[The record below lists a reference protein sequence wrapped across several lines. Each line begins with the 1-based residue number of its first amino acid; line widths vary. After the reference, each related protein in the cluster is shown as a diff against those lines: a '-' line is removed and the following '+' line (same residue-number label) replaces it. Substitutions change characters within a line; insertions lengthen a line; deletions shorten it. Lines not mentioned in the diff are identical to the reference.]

1 MMAGGALLET
11 RDLSMRFDGVTAVD
25 RVNFALDE
33 GELRCVI
40 GANGAGKSTFFKCLS
55 GQLRP
60 TAGSIV
66 FAGRPIEG
74 ALPHAIARLGIAIK
88 TQVPSLFDGL
98 SVAENLWLAARRH
111 HARPTTERMVGEL
124 LARLGLGDVARRLA
138 GHLPHGQ
145 RQWLELGVV
154 LASDPRLMLLDEPT
168 AGMTQQEVART
179 AELIRDIG
187 RERSVI
193 VVEHDMQF
201 VRMIARKVTVFHQG
215 RILAEDVV
223 DKIMRDDR
231 VRDVYLGKQAE
242 AGTPGASGR

>member
-1 MMAGGALLET
+1 MAGAPVLET
-11 RDLSMRFDGVTAVD
+11 RELSMRFDGVTAVD
-25 RVNFALDE
+25 RVNFALGD

-60 TAGSIV
+60 SAGSIV
-66 FAGRPIEG
+66 FAGRAIEG
-74 ALPHAIARLGIAIK
+74 ALPHVIASLGIAIK

-98 SVAENLWLAARRH
+98 SVTENLWLAARRH
-111 HARPTTERMVGEL
+111 HARPRVRHVVDEL
-124 LARLGLGDVARRLA
+124 LASIGLGEVARRLA
-138 GHLPHGQ
+138 GQLPHGQ

-179 AELIRDIG
+179 AELVRDIS
-187 RERSVI
+187 RDRSVI

-201 VRMIARKVTVFHQG
+201 VRMIARTVTVFHQG

-223 DKIMRDDR
+223 ENIMRDER
-231 VRDVYLGKQAE
+231 VRDVYLGKQAV
-242 AGTPGASGR
+242 ARTAGAST